1 MQQIYVLLSVLV
13 LMLGFGALM
22 HQTQYKNARIGA
34 HANHISAESLDALDP
49 AAGIS
54 YNSEMETYQQALNK
68 LDDRRIYLNK

>member
-22 HQTQYKNARIGA
+22 HETQYKNARVGA
-34 HANHISAESLDALDP
+34 DTPLTSAESLDALDP

-68 LDDRRIYLNK
+68 LDDKRIYLNK